1 MLRSPIRVSAK
12 AKSRKAKPRQWR
24 ADPQAWPSARQYRID
39 APDMKAAELAAVR
52 EFNLT
57 PEQRKRLKQT
67 ARL

>member
-1 MLRSPIRVSAK
+1 
-12 AKSRKAKPRQWR
+12 
-24 ADPQAWPSARQYRID
+24 
-39 APDMKAAELAAVR
+39 MKAAELAAVR